1 MSSTSI
7 NKIYNLRRPPCDSHG
22 SCLKFGMRKL
32 GSLALSYMYQFT
44 DERSL
49 SSVCLWYR
57 SRSALN

>member
-1 MSSTSI
+1 MYKYSTSI

-32 GSLALSYMYQFT
+32 GSLALLYIYQLT

-49 SSVCLWYR
+49 SSVRSWYVP
-57 SRSALN
+57 LK